1 MAYKVRVYGSG
12 KSKKNPVLE
21 VYGQG
26 QDRANPLELSPVA
39 LVAIIGVT
47 AVAAG
52 FLVYLMTRAQSTPG
66 WCGVPVVPP
75 NPDGSPPALIPS
87 GTSSSSTGVTGL
99 GATPG
104 SAIPGDS
111 LAAKY
116 VYTVERLLQAG

>member
-1 MAYKVRVYGSG
+1 LRYASGVAYKVKVYGSG

-26 QDRANPLELSPVA
+26 QDHANPLELSPVA

-52 FLVYLMTRAQSTPG
+52 FLVYLMTRATTQSVAALPEVPTPT
-66 WCGVPVVPP
+66 
-75 NPDGSPPALIPS
+75 PPAQP
-87 GTSSSSTGVTGL
+87 TGL
-99 GATPG
+99 GSLPPG
-104 SAIPGDS
+104 GAIPGDS

-116 VYTVERLLQAG
+116 MYTVERLLQAG

>member
-1 MAYKVRVYGSG
+1 MAYKVKVYGSG
-12 KSKKNPVLE
+12 RSKKNPVLE

-52 FLVYLMTRAQSTPG
+52 FLVYLMTRAQAPVAAALPEVPTPL
-66 WCGVPVVPP
+66 
-75 NPDGSPPALIPS
+75 PPAQQAQP
-87 GTSSSSTGVTGL
+87 TGF
-99 GATPG
+99 GALPPG
-104 SAIPGDS
+104 GAIPGDS

-116 VYTVERLLQAG
+116 MYTVERLLQAG